1 MRIVVIEDNHS
12 LAAGIARLLRDA
24 GFTVDVVHDALG
36 ASAAL
41 RAGSFDIMVLD
52 LNLPDGDGIA
62 ILSEYRARGGD
73 AAVIVLTARA
83 ALDERV
89 HGLDAGADDYVSKP
103 FEPAELE
110 ARVRALCRRR
120 AGPSRPRV
128 CLGPLDFDLGTRLAY
143 LDGVLLDLP
152 RREGNVLETLILRA
166 GRVISKEQIAE
177 AIGGFSDIVSDNAIE
192 LYISRLRR
200 RLEPAGI
207 AIRTVR
213 GLGYLI
219 EAPADNVRQA
229 EAPAAG

>member
-1 MRIVVIEDNHS
+1 MRVVVIEDNRS

-41 RAGSFDIMVLD
+41 WTGSFDIVVLD

-73 AAVIVLTARA
+73 AAVLVLTARA

-89 HGLDAGADDYVSKP
+89 RGLDAGADDYVSKP
-103 FEPAELE
+103 FEPSELE

-120 AGPSRPRV
+120 AGLSRPNV
-128 CLGPLDFDLGTRLAY
+128 ELGPLVFDIGTRQAHLHGA
-143 LDGVLLDLP
+143 LLDLP
-152 RREGNVLETLILRA
+152 RREGDVLETLILRA

-177 AIGGFSDIVSDNAIE
+177 AIGGFSDLVSDNAIE

-200 RLEPAGI
+200 RLEPAGV

-213 GLGYLI
+213 GLGYII
-219 EAPADNVRQA
+219 EAPSDASSRA
-229 EAPAAG
+229 EATARQ